1 MSQKIFAF
9 KPKNVAFKPKNKKI
23 RLRIVLCIFLT
34 L

>member
-23 RLRIVLCIFLT
+23 RLRIVLYIFLT